1 MVANT
6 LKEHR
11 WFFNSKFI
19 SADWHT
25 THHHARSLNYGG
37 DLAYAIAYKAVRSKG
52 DVTYILAITARG
64 SQTLS
69 EYWKDFSTSATKD
82 FLGYSAYDVVY
93 DFEEEIWT
101 GLSLYLKE
109 HDFCI
114 KRISRCSLQGIA

>member
-1 MVANT
+1 MSEKAEDKDGT
-6 LKEHR
+6 GIKDQYQKEG
-11 WFFNSKFI
+11 FE
-19 SADWHT
+19 DVY
-25 THHHARSLNYGG
+25 LGNYGG

-114 KRISRCSLQGIA
+114 KRISKCSLQGIA